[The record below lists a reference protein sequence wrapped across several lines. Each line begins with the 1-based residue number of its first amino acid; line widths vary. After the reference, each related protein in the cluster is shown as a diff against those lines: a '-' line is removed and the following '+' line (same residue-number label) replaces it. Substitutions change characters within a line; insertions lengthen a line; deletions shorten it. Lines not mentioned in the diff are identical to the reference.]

1 MAAIDLRRVRAVT
14 AALGPF
20 DWAWARDNRA
30 RIEAHWARRRA
41 DRPAMFNGRVM
52 LARAMAERDGVCHAA
67 LFETDYATLTA
78 FRDLGFPDP
87 GILNVFAAVAPRS
100 RDGAYL
106 LGRMNGHTANAG
118 QVYFACGTPDPE
130 DVRSGGRVDL
140 GASALR
146 ELHEETGLVPP
157 ETEGGWTIVREG
169 GHLAFLRPMQ
179 FAEDADTLL
188 ARARA
193 HLAAEAVPELADVVA
208 VRGPGEIDPA
218 TMPLYAQAFLRDAF
232 AADGRAW

>member
-1 MAAIDLRRVRAVT
+1 MAPVTLRRTRAVT
-14 AALGPF
+14 AALGPYE
-20 DWAWARDNRA
+20 WAWARENRA

-41 DRPAMFNGRVM
+41 ARPAMFNGRVM
-52 LARAMAERDGVCHAA
+52 LAHALAERNGACHAA

-78 FRDLGFPDP
+78 FRDFGFPDP
-87 GILNVFAAVAPRS
+87 GIFNVFAAIVPRS
-100 RDGAYL
+100 ADGAYL

-118 QVYFACGTPDPE
+118 QIYFACGTPDPE
-130 DVRSGGRVDL
+130 DVREGGRVDL

-157 ETEGGWTIVREG
+157 ETDRGWTVVQEG
-169 GHLAFLRPMQ
+169 GHLAFLRPMH

-208 VRGPGEIDPA
+208 VRGPDDIDPA
-218 TMPLYAQAFLRDAF
+218 SMPVYAQVFLRDAF
-232 AADGRAW
+232 AAGGDA